1 MNIHAIIC
9 TRSREDISSTL
20 DKLIGFLCKCNI
32 KVSLVAGAKSIFS
45 AYQGAFEKI
54 NPDPEDIIIFCHD
67 DIEVWDRPEKFL
79 HELISATELPETG
92 FVGAA
97 GTTCLGPEAVWW
109 NQREWQEGKH
119 RGQVAHY
126 DEKEKRQWTTTY
138 GDPGDVVVLDGLF
151 LAARARVIRDI
162 GLEKPK
168 DFVGE
173 WDFYDIHYTS
183 TAFLQGYTNKVIP
196 MKVLHRSLGELVG
209 RDSWHQ
215 NRAAFIAKTDLPLE
229 IV

>member
-1 MNIHAIIC
+1 M
-9 TRSREDISSTL
+9 
-20 DKLIGFLCKCNI
+20 
-32 KVSLVAGAKSIFS
+32 
-45 AYQGAFEKI
+45 
-54 NPDPEDIIIFCHD
+54 
-67 DIEVWDRPEKFL
+67 
-79 HELISATELPETG
+79 
-92 FVGAA
+92 
-97 GTTCLGPEAVWW
+97 WW